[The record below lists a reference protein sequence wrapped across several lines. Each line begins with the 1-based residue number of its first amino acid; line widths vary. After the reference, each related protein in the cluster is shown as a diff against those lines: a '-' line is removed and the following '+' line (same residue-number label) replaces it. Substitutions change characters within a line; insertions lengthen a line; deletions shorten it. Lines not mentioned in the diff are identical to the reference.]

1 MNKTLSIGLAG
12 FSFTIEEHAYIK
24 LSDYLSAL
32 RNSLDANEADE
43 VMHDIEIRIVEILRE
58 QMAKR
63 EVVNDED
70 VEKVIA
76 QIGKPEVIEE
86 QEQAY
91 FSEKTEKP
99 RAFSGQK
106 QLFRDPEGKILG
118 GVSGGLGHYFGIDKV
133 WVRLIFIIL
142 IFAKGFGLLLYPILW
157 LVIPVANSA
166 SDFLK
171 MKGKPANFDNLKNE
185 SNKIVQFANESTQ
198 RVGQLYQENK
208 HYVADAGNGFAT
220 FLRVVFGGIFAL
232 MAFGFIIGTFAL
244 FGLFGNPSFPG
255 TSMFNFLFDEGGMN
269 TVLIVISI
277 LTILIPAIIFTL
289 ISIKLFSPKTK
300 LRNFGYVIGV
310 LTLLWIGLATF
321 FGVSFAKN
329 KMIYQGHKEETEE
342 IAITTTSDT
351 IILDQKQ
358 VAIPSNFTAYNN
370 DIFSDKKTVYD
381 EDYPDVE
388 ITRRDD
394 VKTPYLII
402 KKSADGYNQPLNMVA
417 PVEVQG
423 NKIFLPNFIS
433 YPYAQRF
440 RDYKIEYEL
449 VVPNKIVVLDP
460 KDKVNTYGDNEKDN
474 NEDNDSE
481 VNIENGKININGTS
495 IEYNSNDA
503 DSVIINGKKY
513 PKATAD
519 SIIKKDLK
527 NIKELKDM
535 KDLKN
540 LDISIDENGS
550 KIKIKTNK

>member
-12 FSFTIEEHAYIK
+12 FSFVIEEHAYIK

-232 MAFGFIIGTFAL
+232 LAFSFIIGTFAL

-300 LRNFGYVIGV
+300 LRNFGYVIGI

-342 IAITTTSDT
+342 IAINTTSDS

-358 VAIPSNFTAYNN
+358 VVIPANFTPYND

-388 ITRRDD
+388 IIRKDD

-402 KKSADGYNQPLNMVA
+402 KKSADGYNKPLNMIA

-423 NKIFLPNFIS
+423 NKIFLPNYIS

-440 RDYKIEYEL
+440 RDYRVNYEL
-449 VVPNKIVVLDP
+449 VVPTKMVVLDP
-460 KDKVNTYGDNEKDN
+460 KDKVNTYGDNEKDDDDD
-474 NEDNDSE
+474 DNVSD
-481 VNIENGKININGTS
+481 VGKGKIDINGTT
-495 IEYNSNDA
+495 IEYNSNDN

-513 PKATAD
+513 PKSTAD
-519 SIIKKDLK
+519 SIIKRDLK
-527 NIKELKDM
+527 NHNQFKDV

>member
-12 FSFTIEEHAYIK
+12 FSFVIEEHAYIK

-220 FLRVVFGGIFAL
+220 FLRVVFGGIFAFL
-232 MAFGFIIGTFAL
+232 ALIFIIATVAL
-244 FGLFGNPSFPG
+244 FGLFGNSTFPG
-255 TSMFNFLFDEGGMN
+255 ATMFNYIFDEGGMN

-300 LRNFGYVIGV
+300 LRNLGYVIGA
-310 LTLLWIGLATF
+310 LTLLWIGLATS

-342 IAITTTSDT
+342 IAITTTSDS

-358 VAIPSNFTAYNN
+358 VIIPANFTAYND

-388 ITRRDD
+388 IIRKDD

-402 KKSADGYNQPLNMVA
+402 KKSADGYNKPLNMIA

-423 NKIFLPNFIS
+423 NKILLPNYIS

-440 RDYKIEYEL
+440 RDYRVNYEL
-449 VVPNKIVVLDP
+449 VVPTKMVVLDP
-460 KDKVNTYGDNEKDN
+460 KDKVNTYGDNEKDDDDD
-474 NEDNDSE
+474 DNISD
-481 VNIENGKININGTS
+481 VGKGKIDINGTT
-495 IEYNSNDA
+495 IEYNSNDN

-513 PKATAD
+513 PKSTAD
-519 SIIKKDLK
+519 SIIKRDLK
-527 NIKELKDM
+527 NHNQFKDV

>member
-12 FSFTIEEHAYIK
+12 FSFVIEEHAYIK

-208 HYVADAGNGFAT
+208 HYVADAGNVFAT
-220 FLRVVFGGIFAL
+220 FLRVVFGGIFAFL
-232 MAFGFIIGTFAL
+232 ALIFIIYQLVKYAKRRKAS
-244 FGLFGNPSFPG
+244 P
-255 TSMFNFLFDEGGMN
+255 
-269 TVLIVISI
+269 IV
-277 LTILIPAIIFTL
+277 TTNQTL
-289 ISIKLFSPKTK
+289 KDLEN
-300 LRNFGYVIGV
+300 L
-310 LTLLWIGLATF
+310 
-321 FGVSFAKN
+321 
-329 KMIYQGHKEETEE
+329 
-342 IAITTTSDT
+342 
-351 IILDQKQ
+351 
-358 VAIPSNFTAYNN
+358 
-370 DIFSDKKTVYD
+370 KK
-381 EDYPDVE
+381 
-388 ITRRDD
+388 
-394 VKTPYLII
+394 
-402 KKSADGYNQPLNMVA
+402 KK
-417 PVEVQG
+417 
-423 NKIFLPNFIS
+423 F
-433 YPYAQRF
+433 
-440 RDYKIEYEL
+440 
-449 VVPNKIVVLDP
+449 
-460 KDKVNTYGDNEKDN
+460 
-474 NEDNDSE
+474 
-481 VNIENGKININGTS
+481 IENGDYRSFYVELIDISRKFITKQYKIPADVLLTDDLIDVMKLNNTISPENEKIVENIFLRGDLVKFAKTFPDQTMMEKDYEEMKNFVKRS
-495 IEYNSNDA
+495 S
-503 DSVIINGKKY
+503 
-513 PKATAD
+513 
-519 SIIKKDLK
+519 KDL
-527 NIKELKDM
+527 EAEQLRT
-535 KDLKN
+535 
-540 LDISIDENGS
+540 GV
-550 KIKIKTNK
+550 

>member
-220 FLRVVFGGIFAL
+220 FLRVVFGGIFAFL
-232 MAFGFIIGTFAL
+232 ALIFIIATVAL
-244 FGLFGNPSFPG
+244 FGLFGNSTFPG
-255 TSMFNFLFDEGGMN
+255 ATMFNYIFDEGGMN

-300 LRNFGYVIGV
+300 LRNLGYVIGA
-310 LTLLWIGLATF
+310 LTLLWIGLATS

-342 IAITTTSDT
+342 IAITTTSDS

-358 VAIPSNFTAYNN
+358 VIIPANFTAYND

-388 ITRRDD
+388 IIRKDD

-402 KKSADGYNQPLNMVA
+402 KKSADGYNKPLNMIA

-423 NKIFLPNFIS
+423 NKIFLPNYIS

-440 RDYKIEYEL
+440 RDYRVNYEL
-449 VVPNKIVVLDP
+449 VVPTKMVVLDP
-460 KDKVNTYGDNEKDN
+460 KDKVNTYGDNEKDDDDD
-474 NEDNDSE
+474 DNISD
-481 VNIENGKININGTS
+481 VGKGKIDINGTT
-495 IEYNSNDA
+495 IEYNSNDN

-513 PKATAD
+513 PKSTAD
-519 SIIKKDLK
+519 SIIKRDLK
-527 NIKELKDM
+527 NHNQFKDV

>member
-232 MAFGFIIGTFAL
+232 LAFSFIIGTFAL

-300 LRNFGYVIGV
+300 LRNFGYIIGV
-310 LTLLWIGLATF
+310 LTLLWIGLLTF

-342 IAITTTSDT
+342 IAITTTSDS

-358 VAIPSNFTAYNN
+358 VVIPANFTAYND

-388 ITRRDD
+388 IIRKDD

-402 KKSADGYNQPLNMVA
+402 KKSADGYNKPLNMIA

-423 NKIFLPNFIS
+423 NKIFLPNYIS

-440 RDYKIEYEL
+440 RDYRVNYEL
-449 VVPNKIVVLDP
+449 VVPTKMVVLDP
-460 KDKVNTYGDNEKDN
+460 KDKVNTYGDNEKDDDDD
-474 NEDNDSE
+474 DNVSD
-481 VNIENGKININGTS
+481 IGKGKIDINGTT
-495 IEYNSNDA
+495 IEYNSNDN

>member
-1 MNKTLSIGLAG
+1 
-12 FSFTIEEHAYIK
+12 
-24 LSDYLSAL
+24 
-32 RNSLDANEADE
+32 
-43 VMHDIEIRIVEILRE
+43 
-58 QMAKR
+58 
-63 EVVNDED
+63 
-70 VEKVIA
+70 
-76 QIGKPEVIEE
+76 
-86 QEQAY
+86 
-91 FSEKTEKP
+91 
-99 RAFSGQK
+99 
-106 QLFRDPEGKILG
+106 
-118 GVSGGLGHYFGIDKV
+118 
-133 WVRLIFIIL
+133 
-142 IFAKGFGLLLYPILW
+142 
-157 LVIPVANSA
+157 
-166 SDFLK
+166 
-171 MKGKPANFDNLKNE
+171 
-185 SNKIVQFANESTQ
+185 
-198 RVGQLYQENK
+198 
-208 HYVADAGNGFAT
+208 
-220 FLRVVFGGIFAL
+220 
-232 MAFGFIIGTFAL
+232 
-244 FGLFGNPSFPG
+244 
-255 TSMFNFLFDEGGMN
+255 
-269 TVLIVISI
+269 
-277 LTILIPAIIFTL
+277 
-289 ISIKLFSPKTK
+289 
-300 LRNFGYVIGV
+300 
-310 LTLLWIGLATF
+310 
-321 FGVSFAKN
+321 
-329 KMIYQGHKEETEE
+329 MIYQGHKEETEE

>member
-32 RNSLDANEADE
+32 RSSLDATEADE

-232 MAFGFIIGTFAL
+232 LAFSFIIGTFAL

-300 LRNFGYVIGV
+300 LRNFGYVIGI
-310 LTLLWIGLATF
+310 LTLLWIGLVTF

-342 IAITTTSDT
+342 IAINTTSDS

-358 VAIPSNFTAYNN
+358 VVIPANFTAYND

-388 ITRRDD
+388 IIRKDD

-402 KKSADGYNQPLNMVA
+402 KKSADGYNKPLNMIA

-423 NKIFLPNFIS
+423 NKIFLPNYIS

-440 RDYKIEYEL
+440 RDYRVNYEL
-449 VVPNKIVVLDP
+449 VVPTKMVVLDP
-460 KDKVNTYGDNEKDN
+460 KDKVNTYGDNEKDDDDD
-474 NEDNDSE
+474 DNVSD
-481 VNIENGKININGTS
+481 VGKGKIDINGTT
-495 IEYNSNDA
+495 IEYNSNDN

-513 PKATAD
+513 PKSTAD
-519 SIIKKDLK
+519 SIIKRDLK
-527 NIKELKDM
+527 NHNQFKDV

>member
-32 RNSLDANEADE
+32 RSSLDATEADE

-232 MAFGFIIGTFAL
+232 LAFGFIIGTFAL

-277 LTILIPAIIFTL
+277 LTFLIPAIIFTL

-300 LRNFGYVIGV
+300 LRNFGYVIGI

-342 IAITTTSDT
+342 IAINTTSDS

-358 VAIPSNFTAYNN
+358 VVIPANFTPYND

-388 ITRRDD
+388 IIRKDD

-402 KKSADGYNQPLNMVA
+402 KKSADGYNKPLNMIA

-423 NKIFLPNFIS
+423 NKIFLPNYIS

-440 RDYKIEYEL
+440 RDYRVNYEL
-449 VVPNKIVVLDP
+449 VVPTKMVVLDP
-460 KDKVNTYGDNEKDN
+460 KDKVNTYGDNEKDDD
-474 NEDNDSE
+474 DNDSE

>member
-32 RNSLDANEADE
+32 RSSLDATEADE

-232 MAFGFIIGTFAL
+232 LAFSFIIGTFAL

-300 LRNFGYVIGV
+300 LRNIGYVIGV
-310 LTLLWIGLATF
+310 LTLLWIGLVTF

-342 IAITTTSDT
+342 IAITTTSDS

-358 VAIPSNFTAYNN
+358 VVIPANFTAYND

-388 ITRRDD
+388 IIRKDD

-402 KKSADGYNQPLNMVA
+402 KKSADGYNKPLNMIA

-423 NKIFLPNFIS
+423 NKIFLPNYIS

-440 RDYKIEYEL
+440 RDYKVDYEL
-449 VVPNKIVVLDP
+449 VVPTKMVVLDP
-460 KDKVNTYGDNEKDN
+460 KDKVNTYGDNEKDDDDD
-474 NEDNDSE
+474 DNVSD
-481 VNIENGKININGTS
+481 VGKGKIDINGTT
-495 IEYNSNDA
+495 IEYNSNDN

-513 PKATAD
+513 PKSTAD
-519 SIIKKDLK
+519 SIIKRDLK
-527 NIKELKDM
+527 NHNQFKDV

>member
-32 RNSLDANEADE
+32 RSSLDATEADE

-232 MAFGFIIGTFAL
+232 LAFSFIIGTFAL

-300 LRNFGYVIGV
+300 LRNFGYVIGI

-342 IAITTTSDT
+342 IAITTTSDS

-358 VAIPSNFTAYNN
+358 VVIPANFTAYND

-388 ITRRDD
+388 IIRKDD

-402 KKSADGYNQPLNMVA
+402 KKSADGYNKPLNMIA

-423 NKIFLPNFIS
+423 NKIFLPNYIS

-440 RDYKIEYEL
+440 RDYKVDYEL
-449 VVPNKIVVLDP
+449 VVPTKMVVLDP
-460 KDKVNTYGDNEKDN
+460 KDKVNTYGDNEKDDDDD
-474 NEDNDSE
+474 DNVSD
-481 VNIENGKININGTS
+481 VGKGKIDINGTT
-495 IEYNSNDA
+495 IEYNSNDN

-513 PKATAD
+513 PKSTAD
-519 SIIKKDLK
+519 SIIKRDLK
-527 NIKELKDM
+527 NHNQFKDI

-540 LDISIDENGS
+540 LDILIDENGS

>member
-157 LVIPVANSA
+157 LVIPIANSA

-232 MAFGFIIGTFAL
+232 LALIFIIATVAL
-244 FGLFGNPSFPG
+244 FGLFGNSTFPG
-255 TSMFNFLFDEGGMN
+255 ATMFNYIFDEGGMN

-300 LRNFGYVIGV
+300 LRNLGYVIGA
-310 LTLLWIGLATF
+310 LTLLWIGLATS

-342 IAITTTSDT
+342 IAITTTSDS

-358 VAIPSNFTAYNN
+358 VIIPANFTAYND

-388 ITRRDD
+388 IIRKDD

-402 KKSADGYNQPLNMVA
+402 KKSADGYNKPLNMIA

-423 NKIFLPNFIS
+423 NKIFLPNYIS

-440 RDYKIEYEL
+440 RDYRVNYEL
-449 VVPNKIVVLDP
+449 VVPTKMVVLDP
-460 KDKVNTYGDNEKDN
+460 K
-474 NEDNDSE
+474 
-481 VNIENGKININGTS
+481 
-495 IEYNSNDA
+495 
-503 DSVIINGKKY
+503 
-513 PKATAD
+513 
-519 SIIKKDLK
+519 IK
-527 NIKELKDM
+527 
-535 KDLKN
+535 
-540 LDISIDENGS
+540 
-550 KIKIKTNK
+550 